1 MSIYYNKDMT
11 INQRETKMLGLTD
24 RLSIKHV
31 PFSNGYTASVAK
43 YSAGDYEIAVKFN
56 GKVCYD
62 TPVTNDVVRCGTI
75 QEVTKVL
82 IEVSALPKRE
92 G

>member
-1 MSIYYNKDMT
+1 MSIYYNKG
-11 INQRETKMLGLTD
+11 NQRETKMFGLTD

-62 TPVTNDVVRCGTI
+62 TPVTNDVVRCETI
-75 QEVTKVL
+75 QEVTKIL

>member
-1 MSIYYNKDMT
+1 MFG
-11 INQRETKMLGLTD
+11 IND
-24 RLSIKHV
+24 RQSVERLE
-31 PFSNGYTASVAK
+31 FSNGYTASVAK
-43 YSAGDYEIAVKFN
+43 YAGEYQVAVLFN
-56 GKVCYD
+56 GKICYD

>member
-1 MSIYYNKDMT
+1 MF
-11 INQRETKMLGLTD
+11 GLND
-24 RLSIKHV
+24 RQSVERLE
-31 PFSNGYTASVAK
+31 FSNGYTASVAK
-43 YSAGDYEIAVKFN
+43 YSARDYEIAVKFN
-56 GKVCYD
+56 GKICYD

-75 QEVTKVL
+75 QEVTKIL

>member
-1 MSIYYNKDMT
+1 MF
-11 INQRETKMLGLTD
+11 GLTD
-24 RLSIKHV
+24 RLSIKHI

-43 YSAGDYEIAVKFN
+43 QSAGDYEIAVKFN

>member
-1 MSIYYNKDMT
+1 MT

-56 GKVCYD
+56 GKMCYD

>member
-11 INQRETKMLGLTD
+11 ITQRETKMLGLTD
-24 RLSIKHV
+24 RLSIRHV

-56 GKVCYD
+56 GKMCYD